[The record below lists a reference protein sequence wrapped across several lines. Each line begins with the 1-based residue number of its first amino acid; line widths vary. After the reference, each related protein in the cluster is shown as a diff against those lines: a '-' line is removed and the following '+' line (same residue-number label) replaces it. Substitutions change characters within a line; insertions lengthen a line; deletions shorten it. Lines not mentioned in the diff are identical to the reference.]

1 MVTEEET
8 SSPQRGKEGGAW
20 NMVHEMVQKFRPRV
34 STRGAWGLRRGLGT
48 VVAIICVV
56 ILVLFAYIIAVGSE
70 NGGGLWREAAMVRFR
85 ATGMVT
91 KACDLFE
98 GSWVYDNLS
107 YPLYKER
114 MCRFMSDQSACQKFG
129 RENLKYQ
136 NWRWKPRDCDLPRG
150 ERVGIKSVA
159 QEMEEHF
166 LDLKPFRPGEK
177 RGMVVGGITSRFNAT
192 QLLERLRGKRLAFVG
207 DSLNRNQ
214 WISMICLLDS
224 VIPDQMKSMEANGSL
239 TTFKAKEYDASIEF
253 FWAPLLV
260 ESNSDDPVH
269 HRIPDRIIRAQS
281 IERHGRHWMG
291 ADILVFNSYL
301 WWRRE
306 KMKVLWGAF
315 DDKDGIYKEIEILR
329 SYEMAL
335 KTWAEWLE
343 FHVDHLGT
351 KLFFMSLSPTHFWGD
366 EWGIDSSQNCYN
378 ETEPNTGEGH
388 MGRGSDRKMMH
399 VVESAI
405 RDLRERGV
413 NVQMLNIT
421 HLSEYRKD
429 GHPSTYRKQ
438 WDPLTTEELA
448 NPSSYADC
456 IHWCLPGVPD
466 VWNEILY
473 SYILFK

>member
-1 MVTEEET
+1 MV
-8 SSPQRGKEGGAW
+8 K
-20 NMVHEMVQKFRPRV
+20 NFRPRV

-56 ILVLFAYIIAVGSE
+56 ILVSFAYIVAVGSE
-70 NGGGLWREAAMVRFR
+70 NGGGLWREAAMVQFP
-85 ATGMVT
+85 ATGTVT
-91 KACDLFE
+91 EACDLFE
-98 GSWVYDNLS
+98 GRWVYDSLS

-136 NWRWKPRDCDLPRG
+136 NWRWKPRDCDLP
-150 ERVGIKSVA
+150 
-159 QEMEEHF
+159 
-166 LDLKPFRPGEK
+166 
-177 RGMVVGGITSRFNAT
+177 RFNAT

-253 FWAPLLV
+253 YWAPLLV

-351 KLFFMSLSPTHFWGD
+351 KLFFMSMSPTHFWGD
-366 EWGIDSSQNCYN
+366 EWGIDSNQNCYN
-378 ETEPNTGEGH
+378 ETEPITGEGR

-399 VVESAI
+399 VVESTI